1 MSFLSPS
8 EQKSFFGFRS
18 PRSCDISTP
27 FPPTECTRWVCVSP
41 RIKRGKIHRL
51 NGLSIY
57 FSNLNVRECAV
68 YLFWGKLESFVQFN
82 SARTSEIHHQLR
94 TTLLMAARNES
105 ATLAPFQMEGKA
117 RGGRVSSLKSMSA
130 IIWPAK
136 EGEKTKRAPPP
147 WVRDSPRTCALES
160 VFCLAPR

>member
-1 MSFLSPS
+1 MSSSPSS

-27 FPPTECTRWVCVSP
+27 FPPTECTKWVCVSP
-41 RIKRGKIHRL
+41 RIKRGKIRRL

-68 YLFWGKLESFVQFN
+68 YLFWGAFESFSQSH

-117 RGGRVSSLKSMSA
+117 GWASLLFKVNECNNLAGERGGEDEKGTA
-130 IIWPAK
+130 IHGCGIHH
-136 EGEKTKRAPPP
+136 
-147 WVRDSPRTCALES
+147 V
-160 VFCLAPR
+160 LAH